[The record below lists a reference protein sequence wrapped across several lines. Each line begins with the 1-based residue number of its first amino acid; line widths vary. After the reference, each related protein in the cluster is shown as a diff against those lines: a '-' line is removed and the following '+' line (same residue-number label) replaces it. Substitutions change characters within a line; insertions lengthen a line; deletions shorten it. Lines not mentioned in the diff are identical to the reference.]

1 MSKPRGTWFG
11 RVARTV
17 VAAVG
22 SSIGLSL
29 SRSNATVYNGASG
42 TRLTL
47 DWIATILSADQ
58 EIRGNL
64 RLLRARGRE
73 LSRNNPIAKNFLNLL
88 AANVVGHKGI
98 GYRPQVRN
106 NDGKLAD
113 QINKAITAAFD
124 EWSKKG
130 NCTVDGKLSWRALQD
145 LVVKNVAT
153 DGEVFIRKVGG
164 FRGNKYRFAL
174 QLIDSDQV
182 DHLYNVPPSKDGNE
196 IRLGVEVDKWGR
208 PLAYYVYPGHPS
220 DIGGSL
226 VRERIS
232 ADQIIHLYD
241 VERVQQTRGV
251 TWFHAVMMQLR
262 MLEGYIEA
270 ELVAARTGAAKMG
283 WLEHTDVEGYEDP
296 NPDRKYTFD
305 ASPGTIE
312 TLPPGMKFTAWNPD
326 HPSNAFPNFVVTIM
340 RQIATGLG
348 VSYNALASDLVGVN
362 YSSMRSGLLIERDQW
377 KRDQSWL
384 IESLCEPVMFDFL
397 SFALLSGAL
406 KLDSRDPEK
415 FKAGKWEP
423 RGWQWVDPLKDV
435 QAAVLAIGA
444 RLKSRDS
451 IVSETGE
458 DIEEVFEQI
467 SEEETLADELD
478 LDLTLPSATK
488 PTGAPVDQSEEDNK
502 DSTDSTDTTT
512 KKNLAVMGAD

>member
-1 MSKPRGTWFG
+1 MSFVSRALKFFG
-11 RVARTV
+11 Y
-17 VAAVG
+17 
-22 SSIGLSL
+22 SK
-29 SRSNATVYNGASG
+29 RSNATVYTGAQG

-88 AANVVGHKGI
+88 TANVVGHKGI

-106 NDGKLAD
+106 NDGGLAGP
-113 QINKAITAAFD
+113 INKKIAAAW
-124 EWSKKG
+124 EAWGKKG
-130 NCTVDGKLSWRALQD
+130 VCTVDGKLSWRALQD
-145 LVVKNVAT
+145 LALKNVAT
-153 DGEVFIRKVGG
+153 DGEVFIRKIRGY
-164 FRGNKYRFAL
+164 RGNKFRFAV
-174 QLIDSDQV
+174 QLIDADQC

-196 IRLGVEVDKWGR
+196 IRLGIEVDKWGR
-208 PLAYYVYPGHPS
+208 PLAYYINPGHPS
-220 DIGGSL
+220 DMGGSL
-226 VRERIS
+226 LRERIP
-232 ADQIIHLYD
+232 ADDIIHLYD
-241 VERVQQTRGV
+241 VERVSQTRGV

-283 WLEHTDVEGYEDP
+283 WLEHTDPEGYEEP
-296 NPDRKYTFD
+296 NPDKKYTFD

-340 RQIATGLG
+340 RQISTGLG

-377 KRDQSWL
+377 KKNQSWI
-384 IESLCEPVMFDFL
+384 IESLCEPVMEDFL
-397 SFALLSGAL
+397 GFALLSGAL
-406 KLDSRDPEK
+406 QLDSRDPEK

-467 SEEETLADELD
+467 SNEETMAEELD

-488 PTGAPVDQSEEDNK
+488 PTGAPADQSEEDGK
-502 DSTDSTDTTT
+502 DTDTTGTTDST